1 MSLGSLAGWQSTLF
15 SALSFTNLISY
26 LQTDIQINVVI
37 SILLSSAIFFNFEYT
52 DGSVIAALA
61 VLETPTSINASNPQ
75 QVDISKVDKVEDDHV
90 DQSDVT
96 SRDRSED
103 ARQLLSSL
111 RQTLLCDIIPCL
123 GAGLFMCAGLY
134 LISLF
139 GFIGPDLNKTHA
151 MSTFVVSGHLTMKTI
166 FSITPSSNA
175 VTNQRSLARQHLRSQ
190 KGFRSIYPGL
200 NVFLIYNLVTVL
212 ITILARPIF
221 AEGHNLFVTMF
232 FRLSFGLLL
241 TNLHTAWV
249 HAVISKPSKKS
260 MWQRLPGWREWI
272 AIIPAASLDIVL
284 PHCVYH
290 LTKRFGVSIGYQ
302 AFGEAH
308 FSQENLGSLAFL
320 IIAVVFEYFASIFT
334 RATYIRVAA
343 SMLPNDDESVVP
355 FDRSFGGRVGNNE
368 THCLTIIDAFRT
380 MALLNW
386 YRYLK
391 IVWEVLY
398 YEHIGIVFSGI
409 AIAIQTTFWV

>member
-15 SALSFTNLISY
+15 SALSCTNTISY

-52 DGSVIAALA
+52 NGSVIAALA
-61 VLETPTSINASNPQ
+61 VLETPTSMNASRPQ
-75 QVDISKVDKVEDDHV
+75 QVDISKVDKVEDGHV
-90 DQSDVT
+90 DQSYVT
-96 SRDRSED
+96 SRDRPED
-103 ARQLLSSL
+103 TRQLLWSL
-111 RQTLLCDIIPCL
+111 RQTFLWDVMPYL
-123 GAGLFMCAGLY
+123 GVGLFTCASLY

-139 GFIGPDLNKTHA
+139 DFIGPDLNISHA
-151 MSTFVVSGHLTMKTI
+151 MSTFVGAGCFTMKSI
-166 FSITPSSNA
+166 FSITPGSNA
-175 VTNQRSLARQHLRSQ
+175 VTNQRSLARRHLQSQ
-190 KGFRSIYPGL
+190 KGFWSIYPGL
-200 NVFLIYNLVTVL
+200 NVFLIYNLATVL
-212 ITILARPIF
+212 ITIPAWPIF
-221 AEGHNLFVTMF
+221 AGGHNLFVSIL

-260 MWQRLPGWREWI
+260 IWQRLPGWREWI

-284 PHCVYH
+284 PHCVYY
-290 LTKRFGVSIGYQ
+290 LTKRFGASMGYQ
-302 AFGEAH
+302 AFGEVQFA
-308 FSQENLGSLAFL
+308 QENLGSLAFL
-320 IIAVVFEYFASIFT
+320 AMAVVFEYLASVFT
-334 RATYIRVAA
+334 RAIYIRVAA

-355 FDRSFGGRVGNNE
+355 FDRSFGGRAGNNE

-398 YEHIGIVFSGI
+398 YEHIGIVFSAI